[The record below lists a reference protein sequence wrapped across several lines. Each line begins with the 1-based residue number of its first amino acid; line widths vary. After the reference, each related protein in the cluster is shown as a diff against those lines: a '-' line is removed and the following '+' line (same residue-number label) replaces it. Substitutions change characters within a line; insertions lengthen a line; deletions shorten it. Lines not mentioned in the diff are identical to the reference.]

1 VDDWRKV
8 ALHIEHYRRRKN
20 WSFAEV
26 RRSLFDERLAPS
38 QISLLLSQPE
48 RLARSYENTK
58 QLFLAALQLVY
69 SEPCIDCSF
78 YDQFEA
84 GLTRSSNR
92 HAFREF
98 EGDYVLYRFADDAE
112 EIIKYQATM
121 YACSECSRPR
131 MRWLAKGDP
140 RHQERHGH
148 VFVLHNRFYILGVS
162 VDRLLLLNLS
172 RPSTNLQALTGM
184 MLNKPKDDD
193 FPIAMKVVMWSAD
206 AGNHEDE
213 QILPML
219 QNESPS
225 RNILKGW
232 KRITRRA
239 S

>member
-1 VDDWRKV
+1 MDDWRKV